1 VVTASIGEQRV
12 VSEERKTTRPKAPRE
27 TPRAQAKDAIE
38 LDEEKIDRFLTYLDQ
53 VLRRA
58 KKKKARLSRK

>member
-1 VVTASIGEQRV
+1 MGEQRV
-12 VSEERKTTRPKAPRE
+12 VSRERKTTKPKAPRE
-27 TPRAQAKDAIE
+27 TPRAQANDD
-38 LDEEKIDRFLTYLDQ
+38 LDEEKIDRFLTYLDR